1 MALAYRPPGVNVN
14 EIVTTTI
21 SPILSSPGTPC
32 LVGRATGVQTRTDQ
46 FLLTGTTLTPLP
58 GLSVGS
64 SLSSILSVKDALDPS
79 KGASDGSGYLVTTDY
94 TVTTGLSGGI
104 TRVGAGGIATNTLV
118 NVTYTY
124 VASDYFLP
132 TLMTNMGSVESKYGP
147 ALNNAGTA
155 INSALSYAASCAF
168 ENGASSVVCQAL
180 FVRQTPGNPAT
191 DAQQPTDTS
200 AATLSTWQD
209 TLYNLRDIEDIN
221 ILVPIIGQ
229 SMPNVGDSVQVSIFQ
244 AVEDHLAYMNVSQQ
258 YIFAIFGEDNSASST
273 VATQTII
280 QSHATTLRGR
290 HGGATAEQIAI
301 INTASFQRPST
312 QMGQYISVG
321 GQYLAAAVAGMLS
334 SFPVSV
340 ALTRKA
346 ISGFVKVLDTRD
358 GQQKNADA
366 GAGLMVIEQKGSNT
380 IIRHGITIN
389 NTGGAAKAEVS
400 VVRAKH
406 RMIESVRDTIDRQIV
421 GQIIA
426 DANAPNIVANTVSAV
441 LEGLRQ
447 NRDLVDYTAVESQ
460 YTSLDPTMI
469 NVRFAYRPAFP
480 LNYVNIEFSLN
491 LSSATVSVLTGNKS
505 LSSGT

>member
-21 SPILSSPGTPC
+21 SPILASPGLPC
-32 LVGRATGVQTRTDQ
+32 VVGRASGTQTRTDQ
-46 FLLTGTTLTPLP
+46 FTLSGTTLTPLP
-58 GLSVGS
+58 GLPLNAT
-64 SLSSILSVKDALDPS
+64 LSAVLSVKDAQDPS
-79 KGASDGSGYLVTTDY
+79 KGASDGSGYALTTDY
-94 TVTTGLSGGI
+94 TVTTGLAGGI
-104 TRVGAGGIATNTLV
+104 SRVGAGAIATGTLV

-124 VASDYFLP
+124 VADDYFLP

-147 ALNNAGTA
+147 ALNTAGTS
-155 INSALSYAASCAF
+155 INSPLSYAAACAF

-180 FVRQTPGNPAT
+180 FVRATPGNPSTA
-191 DAQQPTDTS
+191 AQQPNDTS
-200 AATLSTWQD
+200 AAALSTWQD

-221 ILVPIIGQ
+221 ILVPVIGQ
-229 SMPNVGDSVQVSIFQ
+229 SMPNVGDSVQVSVFQ

-258 YIFAIFGEDNSASST
+258 YIFAIFGEDNSASSA
-273 VATQTII
+273 VATQATI

-290 HGGATAEQIAI
+290 HGGTTAEQIAI
-301 INTASFQRPST
+301 LNTASFQRPST
-312 QMGQYISVG
+312 QMGQYVSVG
-321 GQYLAAAVAGMLS
+321 GQYAAAAIGGMLA

-346 ISGFVKVLDTRD
+346 MSGFVKVLDSRD
-358 GQQKNADA
+358 PQQKNADA
-366 GAGLMVIEQKGSNT
+366 GSGLLVVEQKGSNT
-380 IIRHGITIN
+380 VIRHGITIN
-389 NTGGAAKAEVS
+389 NTGGASKAEIS

-406 RMIESVRDTIDRQIV
+406 RMIESVKDTIDRQII

-426 DANAPNIVANTVSAV
+426 DAQAPRIVASTVSAV

-447 NRDLVDYTAVESQ
+447 NRDLVDYTAVEAQ

-491 LSSATVSVLTGNKS
+491 LSAATVSTLTGNTP
-505 LSSGT
+505 LATGT